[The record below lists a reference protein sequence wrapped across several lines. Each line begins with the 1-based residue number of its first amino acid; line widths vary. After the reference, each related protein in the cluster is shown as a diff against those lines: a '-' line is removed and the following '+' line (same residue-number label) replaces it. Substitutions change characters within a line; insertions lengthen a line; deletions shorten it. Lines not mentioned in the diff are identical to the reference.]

1 MAAGNAF
8 TWGSLATPLND
19 AMHSVGVDSH
29 AGFDV
34 LVASAVLIAL
44 AYWGGKK
51 YRSSEMV
58 EPTGKLDFA
67 TFCEV
72 VVGGMYTFFRDFL
85 HEKAKPL
92 FFLLGSVALF
102 ILCNNLIGSIPGF
115 NPPTDQFNT
124 TVVLGL
130 VIFIATHIM
139 GVLVHGGS
147 YIKQFLG
154 PLWWLA
160 WLIFPIEIISHLVRP
175 LSLALRLFGNITGD
189 HKVGAVFFG
198 LVPLLVPLP
207 FMGLGI
213 FVAFVQTFVFIL
225 LSLVYL
231 QMAMSHD
238 H

>member
-1 MAAGNAF
+1 MSAGDAF

-19 AMHSVGVDSH
+19 TMHSVGVDAH
-29 AGFDV
+29 VGFDV
-34 LVASAVLIAL
+34 LVSSTVLIIL
-44 AYWGGKK
+44 AYFGGRK
-51 YRSSEMV
+51 YRKSEMT
-58 EPTGKLDFA
+58 EPTGKLDFS
-67 TFCEV
+67 TFFEI
-72 VVGGMYTFFRDFL
+72 VVGGVYTFFRDFL
-85 HEKAKPL
+85 HKKAQPL
-92 FFLLGSVALF
+92 FFLLGSVAFF

-124 TVVLGL
+124 TIVLGL
-130 VIFIATHIM
+130 VIFVTTHIM
-139 GVLVHGGS
+139 GIMVHGGS

-198 LVPLLVPLP
+198 LIPLLVPLP